1 MISQGRDKETPVRS
15 HGWSGQPPTDST
27 EAQRR
32 ILDATRA
39 RLTEA
44 GATSTSEVAEALGVT
59 RQTIYRYFP
68 TTEDLLNAA
77 SLDAAA
83 DLQEQL
89 VTHVIDH
96 LAGSGDAA
104 EAAVEVIA
112 FVYEYLHDDPVLARL
127 LAPGRISTTTAALTA
142 PSSIALGGKLLAG
155 FGIDW
160 TDIGFAED
168 DQLQLVEHLLRILQS
183 LVLDPGEPPR
193 TGEELRAYLR
203 RWVAPALR
211 V

>member
-1 MISQGRDKETPVRS
+1 MIREGRDEESPMRS

-27 EAQRR
+27 EAERR

-39 RLTEA
+39 RLSEA
-44 GATSTSEVAEALGVT
+44 GTTNTSEVAEALGVT

-68 TTEDLLNAA
+68 TTEDLLDAA

-83 DLQEQL
+83 DLQERL
-89 VTHVIDH
+89 VAHVIDH
-96 LAGSGDAA
+96 LSGSGDGA
-104 EAAVEVIA
+104 EAAVEAIA
-112 FVYEYLHDDPVLARL
+112 FVYEYLHDDSVLARL
-127 LAPGRISTTTAALTA
+127 LAPGRISSTTAALTA
-142 PSSIALGGKLLAG
+142 PSSIALGGKLLADL
-155 FGIDW
+155 GIDW
-160 TDIGFAED
+160 ADLGFAQD
-168 DQLQLVEHLLRILQS
+168 DQPELVEHLLRTLQS

-193 TGEELRAYLR
+193 MGEELRAYLR